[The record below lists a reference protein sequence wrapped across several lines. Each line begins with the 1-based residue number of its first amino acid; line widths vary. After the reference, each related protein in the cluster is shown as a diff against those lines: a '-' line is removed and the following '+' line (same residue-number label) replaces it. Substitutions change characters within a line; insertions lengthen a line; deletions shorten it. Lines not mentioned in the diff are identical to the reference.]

1 MLGVWHVY
9 QVTSAGADGAR
20 AFGTGCFKEHLTY
33 DIRGLSDSELKVCV
47 MPLWFLHLFTMF
59 RAWNIGRRS
68 MLNTPSITKSVQY
81 CTNLLTLQ
89 A

>member
-1 MLGVWHVY
+1 MLGVRHIY

-47 MPLWFLHLFTMF
+47 MPSGSFICLQCLEL
-59 RAWNIGRRS
+59 G
-68 MLNTPSITKSVQY
+68 
-81 CTNLLTLQ
+81 TLEDVLC
-89 A
+89 